1 MEMTQWILVAL
12 GVLTGASNIIAFM
25 TRQQMQIN
33 KLETNNSLAQMEI
46 RLTTLM
52 QNFKDTLRESVE
64 NKLSGYVSQVE
75 CTYKHGAGE

>member
-1 MEMTQWILVAL
+1 MEMTQWILVGL

-46 RLTTLM
+46 RLSE
-52 QNFKDTLRESVE
+52 KIGA
-64 NKLSGYVSQVE
+64 GYVNWQAHNDLVARMDRMQSRS
-75 CTYKHGAGE
+75 GDRD